1 MGRGGPRVVI
11 QILQISIRS
20 GRRPIKR
27 TLAVTWL
34 APPAWE
40 ELGRANGTGW
50 ASGGDP
56 GPTDMSIRSGRGTAP
71 QAWEELG
78 RANGTGLASSGD
90 PDPADFH

>member
-1 MGRGGPRVVI
+1 MVI
-11 QILQISIRS
+11 QILQISIRL
-20 GRRPIKR
+20 GCG
-27 TLAVTWL
+27 T

-40 ELGRANGTGW
+40 ELGRANGTGR

-78 RANGTGLASSGD
+78 RANGAGWASGGD
-90 PDPADFH
+90 PDPTDFH